1 MWGQGRNPGCSRKSP
16 AIAPSPFHS
25 RNAGPSNRVWLKDAQ
40 VDELIDKGKVTPDGP
55 EREAIYTQLWN
66 RINELTPWVY
76 LTTPNAVYAKG
87 KNVKGA
93 DDLYRGLI
101 HRLDQVCVEQWT
113 VGSMQNGRLPEG
125 GRPSLSRSTPGPG
138 APEPRC

>member
-93 DDLYRGLI
+93 DDLYR
-101 HRLDQVCVEQWT
+101 LDQLCVEQWT